1 MNDDNFDV
9 EPAGFDDVA
18 ELESTATVEEQLA
31 EIVATIEEL
40 RSAFER
46 ALDAL
51 FGENVRP
58 F

>member
-1 MNDDNFDV
+1 MSDDNFDV
-9 EPAGFDDVA
+9 EPAGSDDVA

-31 EIVATIEEL
+31 DIVATIEEL